1 MRSVEE
7 LQVELDQSN
16 SLLEDLLHACNTRLI
31 ITTNKELDASL
42 NDVGNYLERI
52 ELNRGDK

>member
-1 MRSVEE
+1 MKSVEE
-7 LQVELDQSN
+7 LQKELDQSN

-31 ITTNKELDASL
+31 STTNEELNTLLDE
-42 NDVGNYLERI
+42 VGQYLERV